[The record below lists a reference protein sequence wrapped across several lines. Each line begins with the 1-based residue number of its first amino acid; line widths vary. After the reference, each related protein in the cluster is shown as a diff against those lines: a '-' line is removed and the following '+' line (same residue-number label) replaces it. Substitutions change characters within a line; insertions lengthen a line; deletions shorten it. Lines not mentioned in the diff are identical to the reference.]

1 MSSML
6 LCRDRTRTYRTLG
19 GLGEG
24 GGLRPLWMVGFTLL
38 PGKVGSTMTLK
49 DSYTKVGKLPLD
61 SHVESCV
68 STLCES
74 VRIEAGH
81 DAF

>member
-1 MSSML
+1 
-6 LCRDRTRTYRTLG
+6 
-19 GLGEG
+19 
-24 GGLRPLWMVGFTLL
+24 MVGFTLL

-49 DSYTKVGKLPLD
+49 DSYTQVGKLPLD

-74 VRIEAGH
+74 VRMEAGH